1 VCQSVLQSSPV
12 AVERQVQG
20 WGAVVELVAPVI
32 RPLLVAVLTGMAAFA
47 SDIFV
52 IVIFAM
58 LLANSAIR
66 QVWSNRTFDTA
77 NFAFKIKNV
86 SVVLRHGNSF
96 VSKICLIREISL
108 SNSSAKA
115 STNST
120 GLC

>member
-1 VCQSVLQSSPV
+1 V

-66 QVWSNRTFDTA
+66 QVEM
-77 NFAFKIKNV
+77 IV
-86 SVVLRHGNSF
+86 
-96 VSKICLIREISL
+96 
-108 SNSSAKA
+108 
-115 STNST
+115 
-120 GLC
+120 